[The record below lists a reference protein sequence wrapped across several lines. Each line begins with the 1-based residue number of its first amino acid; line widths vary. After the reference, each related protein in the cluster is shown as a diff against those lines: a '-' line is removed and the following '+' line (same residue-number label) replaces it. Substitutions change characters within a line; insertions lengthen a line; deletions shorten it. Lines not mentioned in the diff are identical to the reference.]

1 MNLDRREFLSGAAG
15 GAFALALPADAL
27 SDALAAPS
35 ALSKQAARALR
46 SAVKGRVIFPRS
58 PGYSRARLVYNLR
71 YDGARPEAV
80 VQVENT
86 ADVAAVV
93 KWANRFDVPIVAR
106 SGGHSYAGYST
117 TSNGVVIDLSKLGG
131 VSVSNGKARVGA
143 GVQLIDMQRALTRR
157 GLSVPSGSGPSVG
170 ISGLTLGGGHGLAG
184 RRFGLTTDNLTA
196 ATIVTADG
204 RVRQVDADTNEDL
217 YWACR
222 GGGGGN
228 FGIVTSFTL
237 QTHRARGAA
246 WFFISWPWS
255 QAAQALAA
263 WQRFAPDAPSALTS
277 IFSLG
282 TTGGSGSPRVA
293 AVGQYFGELGALR
306 RLVRPLTRVAGASL
320 SSGSSSYFSLVLR
333 WAGCLDGGFAA
344 CHRSTRSSFFAKSD
358 YFDKRLG
365 PRGRAIMIDWIERR
379 QRNPSLGSGALLLDA
394 YGGALNRPAADAT
407 AFVHRDMLFSLQ
419 YLAYF
424 SGGTA
429 RRASRRW
436 INGVWRAL
444 RPHVS
449 GEAYQNY
456 IDPQLDSWQRAYYGS
471 NLERL
476 REIKKRVDPDFRF
489 RFRQAIPPAR

>member
-1 MNLDRREFLSGAAG
+1 MAELDRRQFLVGAAG
-15 GAFALALPADAL
+15 GAVLLRLPPG
-27 SDALAAPS
+27 AAGVS
-35 ALSKQAARALR
+35 ARALR
-46 SAVKGRVIFPRS
+46 ELRSAVRGRVLVPRDS
-58 PGYSRARLVYNLR
+58 SRIVYNR
-71 YDGARPEAV
+71 RFEGARPDAV
-80 VQVENT
+80 VLVEST

-93 KWANRFDVPIVAR
+93 RWADRFDVRVVAR

-117 TSNGVVIDLSKLGG
+117 TSDGVVIDLSRLRG
-131 VSVSNGKARVGA
+131 VRVSNGRATVGPGA
-143 GVQLIDMQRALTRR
+143 QLIDVQRALTRR
-157 GLSVPSGSGPSVG
+157 GLSVPSGSCPSVG
-170 ISGLTLGGGHGLAG
+170 IGGLTLGGGHGLAG
-184 RRFGLTTDNLTA
+184 RRFGLTSDNLIGA
-196 ATIVTADG
+196 RLVTADG
-204 RVRQVDADTNEDL
+204 RVRHVDANTNEGL

-228 FGIVTSFTL
+228 FGIVTSLTL
-237 QTHRARGAA
+237 RTHRARRAA
-246 WFFISWPWS
+246 WFIVSWPWA
-255 QAAQALAA
+255 QAAEALAA
-263 WQRFAPDAPSALTS
+263 WQAVAPEAPPALTS

-282 TTGGSGSPRVA
+282 TTGGSGPPRVA
-293 AVGQYFGELGALR
+293 ALGQYFGEPAVLR
-306 RLVRPLTRVAGASL
+306 RLISPLTHVAGASL

-365 PRGRAIMIDWIERR
+365 HRGRATMIDWIERR
-379 QRNPSLGSGALLLDA
+379 QRHPSLGSGALLLDA

-424 SGGTA
+424 SGGA
-429 RRASRRW
+429 AGRASRRW

-444 RPHVS
+444 RPHAS

-456 IDPQLDSWQRAYYGS
+456 IDPQLDGWQRAYYGT

-476 REIKKRVDPDFRF
+476 REIKKQVDPDFRF